1 MKPNSRRE
9 ASAAGGTNRRCKALG
24 VATVTVCTVL
34 LLPMSLM
41 NTQSATAFS
50 TEQVW
55 TTETVT
61 LTDGDAVTVEY
72 VCCVKVYGAV
82 LGYPIGVPFELI
94 STESDAP
101 TVTIEKMVLN
111 AVTPTTCLASL
122 LDDGIDEPAEVGP
135 GERFAWIA
143 LAQPEFAPKPPLR
156 MQLGIHCSAKGEAF
170 VLSAGIC
177 FHRFGSTSDSPVR
190 LDAVDNLDLEPDMVD
205 GGDVWTGFPYYYS
218 VRASYPVTTG
228 VSWFKCLLVGT
239 IQGKSIEQGDL
250 TIRPMDT
257 SQAVKSVV
265 YGDES
270 VTVEVWMN
278 GGSYI
283 YPGYEERFDLELV
296 FSLDTVS
303 QWITYEFHVS
313 TG

>member
-1 MKPNSRRE
+1 M
-9 ASAAGGTNRRCKALG
+9 TF
-24 VATVTVCTVL
+24 
-34 LLPMSLM
+34 MS
-41 NTQSATAFS
+41 TQSATAFS
-50 TEQVW
+50 IEQVW

-61 LTDGDAVTVEY
+61 LTDGDAVTVKY

-82 LGYPIGVPFELI
+82 LGYPIGVPFELK

-101 TVTIEKMVLN
+101 TVTIEEMVLN

-122 LDDGIDEPAEVGP
+122 LNDGIDKTAEVGP
-135 GERFAWIA
+135 GEQFTWTA
-143 LAQPEFAPKPPLR
+143 LAQPEVAPKPPLR
-156 MQLGIHCSAKGEAF
+156 MQLGIHCFAGGEAF

-177 FHRFGSTSDSPVR
+177 FHRFGSTSDSPLI

-239 IQGKSIEQGDL
+239 IQGTSIEQGDL
-250 TIRPMDT
+250 TIRPMAPG
-257 SQAVKSVV
+257 QAVKSVV
-265 YGDES
+265 YEDES

-283 YPGYEERFDLELV
+283 YPGYEELFDLELV
-296 FSLDTVS
+296 FALETES
-303 QWITYEFHVS
+303 QLITYEFHVS